1 MEFDIDRL
9 HRWARAAAPMA
20 TALAEKAHLNADAR
34 LESGSI
40 KRKGDRIFE
49 RVQFPS
55 KVM

>member
-1 MEFDIDRL
+1 MEFDIDGL

-20 TALAEKAHLNADAR
+20 TALAETAQLNADSK
-34 LESGSI
+34 LENSST

-49 RVQFPS
+49 RVQLHW